1 MYVIHNEIKELDSDE
16 RSDRVYIWCMNCSYF
31 VADANSA
38 DTPPAQRLH
47 ELSIGK

>member
-1 MYVIHNEIKELDSDE
+1 MVHELQL
-16 RSDRVYIWCMNCSYF
+16 YF